1 MSAKKYSLLHRHAH
15 IQTHAHRK
23 MCSTAST
30 TTKQTARS
38 KKRITNYRATEIL
51 KSLHH
56 RKQSIHFD
64 VDQHNTKI
72 VDKGLQIYHKIDEDK
87 NDFAVHEV
95 LKLCLKY
102 EDPHKIVQL
111 WDGIKGV
118 KGISFPLIIECCIA
132 SMKTHHHHDAYIKIL
147 HELEGLIDDTDLISK
162 TALIHAYSHTTP
174 SNALAQRAL
183 AIFTAIPQNTK
194 DNISVGAIIKC
205 LIKHNL
211 SRQALQI
218 YDEQNTLQLTDNV
231 SHLLAFKAC
240 MNCHVLFICG
250 HQGNIGCVEQ
260 YDIQSN
266 SNHSLAHKA
275 LQIDRIIVPCEIERV
290 LSNQY

>member
-1 MSAKKYSLLHRHAH
+1 MW
-15 IQTHAHRK
+15 TN
-23 MCSTAST
+23 T
-30 TTKQTARS
+30 TQR
-38 KKRITNYRATEIL
+38 L
-51 KSLHH
+51 
-56 RKQSIHFD
+56 SIKD
-64 VDQHNTKI
+64 V
-72 VDKGLQIYHKIDEDK
+72 LQIYHKIDEDK
-87 NDFAVHEV
+87 NDFAVHEH
-95 LKLCLKY
+95 
-102 EDPHKIVQL
+102 PHKIAQL
-111 WDGIKGV
+111 WDGIKHV
-118 KGISFPLIIECCIA
+118 KGVSFPLIIGCCMV
-132 SMKTHHHHDAYIKIL
+132 SMKTHHHHDAYIQIL
-147 HELEGLIDDTDLISK
+147 HELEGLINDIDLISK
-162 TALIHAYSHTTP
+162 TALIHAYAHT
-174 SNALAQRAL
+174 SSL
-183 AIFTAIPQNTK
+183 
-194 DNISVGAIIKC
+194 NISVGAIIKC